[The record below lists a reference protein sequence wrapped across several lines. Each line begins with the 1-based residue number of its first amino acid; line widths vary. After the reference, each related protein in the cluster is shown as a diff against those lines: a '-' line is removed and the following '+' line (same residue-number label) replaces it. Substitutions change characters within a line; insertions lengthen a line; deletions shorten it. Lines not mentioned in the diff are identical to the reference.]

1 MPLDIPHAEIFSMFC
16 SFRDVNPMMRR
27 VAHQDT
33 KNDFSFAWSLIHEM
47 GAVAAGNA
55 TLQAPVHINT
65 MWSMPPVN
73 LTEKERRTNA
83 ATILSLIC
91 ESPVLEPYL
100 KPLLSAKYV
109 CIGSADV
116 MNSEPQYVR
125 CIVYHADIAAYIVA
139 YMYIVFF
146 HGYGIAYFMCFLH
159 RHKMII
165 VFLWLPP
172 FCLLSREL
180 SFMLHSIMSNMMM

>member
-1 MPLDIPHAEIFSMFC
+1 MPLDITHVEIFYMFC

-109 CIGSADV
+109 CIGSAVV
-116 MNSEPQYVR
+116 MNRSEEHTSELQSHSDLVCR
-125 CIVYHADIAAYIVA
+125 
-139 YMYIVFF
+139 
-146 HGYGIAYFMCFLH
+146 
-159 RHKMII
+159 
-165 VFLWLPP
+165 
-172 FCLLSREL
+172 LLLEKKKKNKQKKKKKQL
-180 SFMLHSIMSNMMM
+180 